1 MDFKQSF
8 QERLIRDLEDGR
20 YGSGTDFA
28 RGITKHYMSAIKLNA
43 PTTFGPTL
51 PAQIPL
57 TLPAP
62 TQLGAPAPVGPTISI
77 SYKKTREKLFYNTVR
92 AYFVGKEITQ
102 GNVQIRSLTRD
113 VKGAINEYKRV
124 TREIQSIHDEVDRL
138 EDQFEALKE
147 DLRSILPEM
156 RKFIESKKQ
165 IIKDVK
171 TEFDALKTRFRQ
183 LGQQELSDFDF
194 ETVLA
199 EELQDLE
206 FFTNLKIKPSLRYQE
221 ITETFNSIKS
231 LLDRSQRTLT
241 KYQNTF
247 TKEANLKI
255 YVRKKITAV
264 TKEILDLLSGI
275 VAPERFIRLWKE
287 LVYVPGG
294 RRISAIMLRIINQN
308 KKLKELKKKLL
319 AKVEGLKRTVLTHVN
334 KKIDDLLDKLKEMG
348 EYVVDRLKIK
358 QRLTKF
364 KEKLKASK
372 IITNIIK
379 ATKQAIKYITKI
391 VKHINLVLKEIFST
405 TSRIVAIY
413 NAIQA
418 AIQQAKGV
426 VDKVKQRYRD
436 IDTSI
441 DNTFSEQA
449 REARQQAQDAFV
461 QNFGAA
467 NLIQGKRPTEELIGQ
482 ISRNSPLL
490 TEVLRAVNDLLKLN
504 NKQLAAFL
512 RTRTTKVSNLIS
524 QIDYIL
530 TRNIPRLQILLT
542 TNPNASNYK
551 QRLAQ
556 ADKILKSPDG
566 STGVASVFVTSKG
579 VPKTYLFLVKQT
591 RKASLKLKEL
601 QDKMTQKLK
610 EQSAKLLDA
619 TKNKDAVLDYIDTIL
634 DKKPKLKKIR
644 NKKRRIEQRSL
655 DIRRKIAKYAKLAR
669 QARAAYRLLDGARN
683 IVTNIAQNKKT
694 PISSNERATRTLVS
708 GFCDLQID
716 RGKMTKQGKKD
727 TLKRLDLKLAD
738 LRAYEAIYTFFGEI
752 IKEAKAGDLGNKVRE
767 ELGEKISDFDDRTR
781 GILLDFLKIIEGTAE
796 TPTISALATIPTAVF
811 QQTNVA
817 TAFVRAEK
825 RAFKRLQSKTARLS
839 GFIPT
844 TTTDPV
850 LLFVKRALDKTS
862 SIVLFLLKIIGKAFR
877 KIEEFLAKLLLPVS
891 EFVTKLISE
900 QYEKVEEEARRQAQI
915 LIDRNTNLD
924 ARIMTIMFGIAGRLF
939 WSGATWTNT
948 ASTRFVVT
956 NIGKFRPRLVIS
968 TENGSQGFGEELARG
983 FNNQLK
989 NMTGIIIPPV
999 STGIVPFTFRGYVP
1013 LRGAPPTDSIPGGI
1027 DTIAPLNVA

>member
-379 ATKQAIKYITKI
+379 ATKQAIKYIY
-391 VKHINLVLKEIFST
+391 HIMVDNKLVQRL
-405 TSRIVAIY
+405 Y
-413 NAIQA
+413 NTLI
-418 AIQQAKGV
+418 KNN
-426 VDKVKQRYRD
+426 KVNIGGLTYK
-436 IDTSI
+436 
-441 DNTFSEQA
+441 SE
-449 REARQQAQDAFV
+449 EEG
-461 QNFGAA
+461 FGM
-467 NLIQGKRPTEELIGQ
+467 TEEEKQ
-482 ISRNSPLL
+482 QLL
-490 TEVLRAVNDLLKLN
+490 NEVQK
-504 NKQLAAFL
+504 F
-512 RTRTTKVSNLIS
+512 
-524 QIDYIL
+524 
-530 TRNIPRLQILLT
+530 
-542 TNPNASNYK
+542 NP
-551 QRLAQ
+551 
-556 ADKILKSPDG
+556 
-566 STGVASVFVTSKG
+566 KG
-579 VPKTYLFLVKQT
+579 
-591 RKASLKLKEL
+591 
-601 QDKMTQKLK
+601 
-610 EQSAKLLDA
+610 
-619 TKNKDAVLDYIDTIL
+619 
-634 DKKPKLKKIR
+634 
-644 NKKRRIEQRSL
+644 
-655 DIRRKIAKYAKLAR
+655 
-669 QARAAYRLLDGARN
+669 
-683 IVTNIAQNKKT
+683 
-694 PISSNERATRTLVS
+694 
-708 GFCDLQID
+708 
-716 RGKMTKQGKKD
+716 
-727 TLKRLDLKLAD
+727 
-738 LRAYEAIYTFFGEI
+738 
-752 IKEAKAGDLGNKVRE
+752 
-767 ELGEKISDFDDRTR
+767 
-781 GILLDFLKIIEGTAE
+781 
-796 TPTISALATIPTAVF
+796 
-811 QQTNVA
+811 
-817 TAFVRAEK
+817 
-825 RAFKRLQSKTARLS
+825 
-839 GFIPT
+839 
-844 TTTDPV
+844 
-850 LLFVKRALDKTS
+850 
-862 SIVLFLLKIIGKAFR
+862 
-877 KIEEFLAKLLLPVS
+877 
-891 EFVTKLISE
+891 
-900 QYEKVEEEARRQAQI
+900 
-915 LIDRNTNLD
+915 
-924 ARIMTIMFGIAGRLF
+924 
-939 WSGATWTNT
+939 
-948 ASTRFVVT
+948 
-956 NIGKFRPRLVIS
+956 
-968 TENGSQGFGEELARG
+968 
-983 FNNQLK
+983 
-989 NMTGIIIPPV
+989 
-999 STGIVPFTFRGYVP
+999 
-1013 LRGAPPTDSIPGGI
+1013 
-1027 DTIAPLNVA
+1027 

>member
-1 MDFKQSF
+1 MDFRQTF
-8 QERLIRDLEDGR
+8 EERLIKDLENGR

-28 RGITKHYMSAIKLNA
+28 RGITRHYMTAVKLNA
-43 PTTFGPTL
+43 PTTFGPSL
-51 PAQIPL
+51 PAQIPP

-62 TQLGAPAPVGPTISI
+62 AQLGAPAPVGPTIPI
-77 SYKKTREKLFYNTVR
+77 NYQNAREKLFYNTIR

-102 GNVQIRSLTRD
+102 GNIQIRSLTRD
-113 VKGAINEYKRV
+113 VKGAITQYKRV
-124 TREIQSIHDEVDRL
+124 TQEIQTIHDRVDRL

-165 IIKDVK
+165 IIKNVK
-171 TEFDALKTRFRQ
+171 TEFDALRTRFRQ

-194 ETVLA
+194 ETILA
-199 EELQDLE
+199 EELRDLE
-206 FFTNLKIKPSLRYQE
+206 FFLNLKIKPSLRYQE
-221 ITETFNSIKS
+221 IAETFNSIKG

-241 KYQNTF
+241 KYQNIF
-247 TKEANLKI
+247 SKEANLKI

-264 TKEILDLLSGI
+264 TKEILDLLNGI
-275 VAPERFIRLWKE
+275 VAPEKFIRLWKE

-294 RRISAIMLRIINQN
+294 RRISTIMLRIINQN
-308 KKLKELKKKLL
+308 KVLKELKKKLL
-319 AKVEGLKRTVLTHVN
+319 VKVEALKRTVLSHIN
-334 KKIDDLLDKLKEMG
+334 KKIDDLIDKLKEMG
-348 EYVVDRLKIK
+348 DYVVDRLKIK

-391 VKHINLVLKEIFST
+391 VKHINLVLKEVFSV
-405 TSRIVAIY
+405 TSRIVTIY
-413 NAIQA
+413 NGIQA
-418 AIQQAKGV
+418 AIQQAKSV
-426 VDKVKQRYRD
+426 ADKVKQRYKD
-436 IDTSI
+436 IDTAI
-441 DNTFSEQA
+441 DSTFSEQA
-449 REARQQAQDAFV
+449 RAARQQAQDAFV
-461 QNFGAA
+461 QNFGAS

-482 ISRNSPLL
+482 ISRNSPLIN
-490 TEVLRAVNDLLKLN
+490 EVLRSVNSLLKLN

-512 RTRTTKVSNLIS
+512 RTRTTKVDNLVS

-551 QRLAQ
+551 QRIAQ

-579 VPKTYLFLVKQT
+579 VPKNYLFLVKQT

-610 EQSAKLLDA
+610 EQNAKLLDA
-619 TKNKDAVLDYIDTIL
+619 TKNKDAVLDYVDTIL

-644 NKKRRIEQRSL
+644 NKKRRIQQRS
-655 DIRRKIAKYAKLAR
+655 INIKRRIAKYTKLAK
-669 QARAAYRLLDGARN
+669 QARAAYRLLDGARD

-694 PISSNERATRTLVS
+694 PISSNQRATRTLVS

-716 RGKMTKQGKKD
+716 RGKMTKQEKKD
-727 TLKRLDLKLAD
+727 TLKQLDLKLAD
-738 LRAYEAIYTFFGEI
+738 LRAYEVIYTFFGEV
-752 IKEAKAGDLGNKVRE
+752 IKEAKANTLADKIKE
-767 ELGEKISDFDDRTR
+767 ELGEKIESFDDRTR
-781 GILLDFLKIIEGTAE
+781 GILTDFLKIIEGTAE

-811 QQTNVA
+811 QQKNVA

-825 RAFKRLQSKTARLS
+825 RAFKRLQSKTARIS
-839 GFIPT
+839 QFIPA

-862 SIVLFLLKIIGKAFR
+862 SIVLFLLRIIGKAFR
-877 KIEEFLAKLLLPVS
+877 KIEQFLSKLILPVS

-900 QYEKVEEEARRQAQI
+900 QYEKVEEESRRQAQI

-924 ARIMTIMFGIAGRLF
+924 GRIMTVMFGIAGRLF
-939 WSGATWTNT
+939 WSGATWSNPT
-948 ASTRFVVT
+948 STRFVVI
-956 NIGKFRPRLVIS
+956 NVGKFRPRLLIS

-989 NMTGIIIPPV
+989 NMTGLVIPPIA
-999 STGIVPFTFRGYVP
+999 TGIVPFSFRGYVP
-1013 LRGAPPTDSIPGGI
+1013 LRGAPPIDSMPGGI
-1027 DTIAPLNVA
+1027 DTIAPLNIA